1 MAPYGEA
8 KEQLGSEGL
17 TARTA
22 GENALDVDFEILKTA
37 IREKKLCRERTDARL
52 TLRATF
58 QLYTGTWTH
67 DG

>member
-1 MAPYGEA
+1 VLLHQTIIGLEA

-37 IREKKLCRERTDARL
+37 IRRRSYVEKELMLA
-52 TLRATF
+52 
-58 QLYTGTWTH
+58 
-67 DG
+67 

>member
-37 IREKKLCRERTDARL
+37 IRRRSYVEKELMLA
-52 TLRATF
+52 
-58 QLYTGTWTH
+58 
-67 DG
+67 